1 MRAEEVADFTA
12 FVRARSGS
20 LFRTAILLTG
30 ERGAAEDLVQ
40 STLERVCR
48 HWRKVVRADAPEA
61 YARRILVNLHHDGG
75 RRARRR
81 PAELALPEDAGDPAP
96 DPYRKVLVRDELL
109 RVLRTLPPSMRT
121 VLVLRYFDD
130 AADAEIA
137 AALGVSESTVRS
149 QAARGLARLRTAVD
163 GHTVRPGQGG
173 DR

>member
-30 ERGAAEDLVQ
+30 ERGAAE
-40 STLERVCR
+40 
-48 HWRKVVRADAPEA
+48 VVRADAPEA

-137 AALGVSESTVRS
+137 AALAVSESTVRS

-163 GHTVRPGQGG
+163 GHAVRPGQGG